1 MVSEV
6 AQIPTGHSAQ
16 EQCFSELLSN
26 EIYLSLISLNC
37 LLWPVVLFTC
47 VCFLFGAEYGLRL
60 ASHIFVKDI
69 SPESLAARDGNIQEG
84 DVVLK
89 V

>member
-1 MVSEV
+1 MPSCQLCTNLVFV
-6 AQIPTGHSAQ
+6 VV
-16 EQCFSELLSN
+16 
-26 EIYLSLISLNC
+26 IYQ
-37 LLWPVVLFTC
+37 
-47 VCFLFGAEYGLRL
+47 AEYGLRL

-89 V
+89 VRGDWWGKHQIVLKIG